1 IQQLQQQIGSHASR
15 NSSNNSSLLKSGL
28 SVKEQYLA
36 RSRYVAGQTVK
47 NASYRNS
54 VHELNMVHAIYG
66 NGFAT
71 NVNRRQSL
79 ISVHSTQNGG
89 PLIAANVTGKT
100 DWAA

>member
-54 VHELNMVHAIYG
+54 AIYG